1 MKNRNLFPESNVN
14 RKFSMKWSLQKNV
27 TLMFVAALIVLVL
40 IGIISYR
47 TTRQMVRSIDQVS
60 TSHAIILHLK
70 SIVGGITEA
79 ESQTRGYVL
88 GGDPDILDRMT
99 VLADSIDSL
108 LHELLAMTSGRTAV
122 YRHVLSLDSL
132 SHLRLGQLNERIVL
146 YQTKGPAVAQL
157 PFHTSRGRAL
167 MEGIRA
173 IAVSIERE
181 QRDLLSQQ
189 SRETNETVLQT
200 VIIIIVGNLAGFVL
214 LLMVLFLLNRE
225 INSRHQIEHAL
236 AESEQ
241 KFRLLVESAND
252 IFYRTDHQGRYF
264 YVNPI
269 GLKLT
274 GYSEEDVIGKHYSSI
289 IHKDYKADIER
300 FYRKQLLEHLPN
312 TYREFPIIK
321 KDGNPLWVGQ
331 NVQILAD
338 QGRVIGFQALARDIS
353 DRKRAEEER
362 DRYFNLSLDFLCVT
376 GFDGYLKHINPTWE
390 RNLGYSHE
398 ELLREPFL
406 HFVHPDDVAA
416 TRSQVEKVI
425 QGEDL
430 HAFETRFR
438 RKDGTY
444 LWTEWTATPYLDQQI
459 IYAVGR
465 DTSERKRIEQRLKE
479 SILFQNAILNGADYS
494 IISTSTD
501 GTILSFNSAAQRLLG
516 YTPEEVVGK
525 VTPAI
530 LHDPQEVIRRAE
542 SLSLELGR
550 KIEPGFEVFVAKP
563 KMGITEELEWT
574 YLRKDRS
581 RFPVLLSVTALRDST
596 GEISG
601 FMGIA
606 SDITERVRTRREL
619 ELAKEAAESA
629 TRAKSQ
635 FLAMMSHEIRTPMNG
650 VIGMTELLGGTE
662 LTPQQQEYLDTIKRS
677 GESLLTIINDILDFS
692 KFESGTVEL
701 ERRPFDPRTC
711 IEESFDVVA
720 QKALQ
725 KNLDLL
731 YLVDPQIPPYL
742 IGDENRLR
750 QVLIN
755 LVGNAIK
762 FTEKGEIV
770 IQVQVQEQTG
780 ETITLHYS
788 IKDTGI
794 GIPPDRIERLFKPF
808 SQVDSS
814 TTRKYGGTGLGLAIC
829 ARLAEAM
836 GGTIWVEST
845 PGKGSV
851 FHFTIK
857 AGTTPA
863 ETALPRMYLKGNND
877 ELAGK
882 RVLIVD
888 DNATNIHILT
898 LQCQQWGLFARGTD
912 SPGTALEW
920 IRKGDP
926 FDIGILDQNME
937 GMNGFML
944 AENIRKFRTE
954 EALPLLL
961 LSSSTELP
969 PGNDAR
975 RLFSA
980 IVTKPVKQ
988 SQLFNLVTSA
998 LGGTPAQPT
1007 KPLRQSGQ
1015 IPHVESPGLEILVAE
1030 DNEVNQQL
1038 MRHVL
1043 KQLGYVPKIVPN
1055 GLEAIQALEA
1065 RRFDVVLMDV
1075 QMPVMDGLEATRK
1088 IVERWKKPERPAII
1102 ALTADAMQGDRDKC
1116 LEAGMDD
1123 YLTKPIH
1130 LDKLRETLHR
1140 VAHGQSAAVAPSIQ
1154 DSNSHTSLEE
1164 SVLARLR
1171 ELGLDENPEFFIELL
1186 ETYVPAMDTHLSALF
1201 QAFEEKNARKL
1212 HYAAHSLK
1220 GSSLNIGAKA
1230 FGALCKT
1237 IEDQAT
1243 AGSVEIVG
1251 SMSEQVQREFHH
1263 LREAITSIQKFLK
1276 ENQRRS
1282 SSNSTGPARP

>member
-1 MKNRNLFPESNVN
+1 
-14 RKFSMKWSLQKNV
+14 
-27 TLMFVAALIVLVL
+27 MFVTALIVLVL
-40 IGIISYR
+40 IGMISYR
-47 TTRQMVRSIDQVS
+47 TTRQMMSSIDQVS

-70 SIVGGITEA
+70 SVIGSITEA
-79 ESQTRGYVL
+79 ESQTRGYIL
-88 GGDPDILDRMT
+88 GGDSDILDRMT

-108 LHELLAMTSGRTAV
+108 LHELLTMTSGRTSV
-122 YRHVLSLDSL
+122 YRQVHSLDSL
-132 SHLRLGQLNERIVL
+132 SHLRLDQLNERILL
-146 YQTKGPAVAQL
+146 YQTKGPAAAQL
-157 PFHTSRGRAL
+157 PFYTARGRAL
-167 MEGIRA
+167 MERIRA
-173 IAVSIERE
+173 IALSLERE
-181 QRDLLSQQ
+181 QRDLLAQQ

-200 VIIIIVGNLAGFVL
+200 VVIIIVGNLAGFVL
-214 LLMVLFLLNRE
+214 LLMVLVLLNRE
-225 INSRHQIEHAL
+225 INSRHQTERAL

-274 GYSEEDVIGKHYSSI
+274 GYTEEDVIGKHYSVI
-289 IHKDYKADIER
+289 IHKDYRADIEG

-312 TYREFPIIK
+312 TYCEFPIIK
-321 KDGNPLWVGQ
+321 KDGTPLWVGQ
-331 NVQILAD
+331 NVQILTD
-338 QGRVIGFQALARDIS
+338 QGKVIGFQALARDIS

-390 RNLGYSHE
+390 KILGYSNE

-406 HFVHPDDVAA
+406 HFVHPDDVQA
-416 TRSQVEKVI
+416 TRTQVERVI
-425 QGEDL
+425 QGENI

-444 LWTEWTATPYLDQQI
+444 LWTEWTATPYQDQQV

-465 DTSERKRIEQRLKE
+465 DT
-479 SILFQNAILNGADYS
+479 G
-494 IISTSTD
+494 
-501 GTILSFNSAAQRLLG
+501 
-516 YTPEEVVGK
+516 
-525 VTPAI
+525 
-530 LHDPQEVIRRAE
+530 
-542 SLSLELGR
+542 
-550 KIEPGFEVFVAKP
+550 
-563 KMGITEELEWT
+563 
-574 YLRKDRS
+574 
-581 RFPVLLSVTALRDST
+581 
-596 GEISG
+596 
-601 FMGIA
+601 
-606 SDITERVRTRREL
+606 ERVRTRREL

-629 TRAKSQ
+629 NRAKSQ

-662 LTPQQQEYLDTIKRS
+662 LTPQQREYLDTIRRS

-731 YLVDPQIPPYL
+731 YLVDPQIPPYM

-762 FTEKGEIV
+762 FTERGEIV
-770 IQVQVQEQTG
+770 IQVQLEEQTG

-836 GGTIWVEST
+836 GGTIWVESA
-845 PGKGSV
+845 PGNGSV

-863 ETALPRMYLKGNND
+863 ETALPRMYLKGNNG

-888 DNATNIHILT
+888 DNPTNIHILT
-898 LQCQQWGLFARGTD
+898 LQCQQWGLLARGTD
-912 SPGTALEW
+912 SPDTALEW

-926 FDIGILDQNME
+926 FDIAILDQHME
-937 GMNGFML
+937 GMNGFTL

-954 EALPLLL
+954 EALLFLL
-961 LSSSTELP
+961 LSSSTEQP

-975 RLFSA
+975 PLFSA

-988 SQLFNLVTSA
+988 SQLFNLLTSA
-998 LGGTPAQPT
+998 LGGKQAQPV
-1007 KPLRQSGQ
+1007 KPARQSSQ
-1015 IPHVESPGLEILVAE
+1015 ATPVESPRLEILVAE

-1043 KQLGYVPKIVPN
+1043 KQLGYTPLIVPN
-1055 GLEAIQALEA
+1055 GLEAIQALEE
-1065 RRFDVVLMDV
+1065 RQFDVVLMDV

-1088 IVERWKKPERPAII
+1088 IVERWKRPERPVII

-1130 LDKLRETLHR
+1130 LGKLRETLLR
-1140 VAHGQSAAVAPSIQ
+1140 AAHGQSTTVAPSAQ
-1154 DSNSHTSLEE
+1154 DSKVHTSLEE
-1164 SVLARLR
+1164 SVLERLR
-1171 ELGLDENPEFFIELL
+1171 ELGMDENPEFFIELL
-1186 ETYVPAMDTHLSALF
+1186 ETYVPAMDTHVSALF
-1201 QAFEEKNARKL
+1201 QAYEEKNAKKL

-1251 SMSEQVQREFHH
+1251 SMSQQVKHEFHL
-1263 LREAITSIQKFLK
+1263 LRESVTSIQKTLK

-1282 SSNSTGPARP
+1282 SFDTKESTRP